1 MHRLNWRNG
10 DHGWRHAVRAEW
22 TIPPLWY
29 SRDTGSTTC
38 VVKSSSV
45 KPEQMT
51 GSYELCIL
59 IDGVVKRY
67 LTAIVD
73 LKFWHPIIL
82 AWQSVVHGHTSPG
95 HNCWQYTRC
104 SWPRHR
110 HKTTRCQIYI
120 TVYRRYTTE
129 HRQTVSRDRPWNRL
143 PRWMCPS
150 NYVVSLFN
158 YNRFSDRAR
167 YWSKIVIFL

>member
-1 MHRLNWRNG
+1 MDRLKLNWRNG

-29 SRDTGSTTC
+29 SRDTGSITC
-38 VVKSSSV
+38 VVKSSPV

-51 GSYELCIL
+51 GSYELCML

-73 LKFWHPIIL
+73 LKFWHPIL
-82 AWQSVVHGHTSPG
+82 YWHGKSVVHGHTSPG

-120 TVYRRYTTE
+120 RLCICSYE
-129 HRQTVSRDRPWNRL
+129 QIQSRNFRL
-143 PRWMCPS
+143 GLVPARHLLLLLLLPQS
-150 NYVVSLFN
+150 YF
-158 YNRFSDRAR
+158 FS
-167 YWSKIVIFL
+167 WHVFSGVL